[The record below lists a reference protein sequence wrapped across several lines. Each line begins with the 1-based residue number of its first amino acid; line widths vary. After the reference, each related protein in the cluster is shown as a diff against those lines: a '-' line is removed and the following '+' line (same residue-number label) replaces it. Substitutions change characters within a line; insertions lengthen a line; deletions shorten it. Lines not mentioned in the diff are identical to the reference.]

1 MSQVYNANEIYAI
14 GIEIEKNGE
23 RFYEEIAA
31 QQVDPELAGFFTNL
45 AKWEGSHVMDWEA
58 LKAGFSEKA
67 REINPYDP
75 EDQEHLYLKSTA
87 DNHIFIKSRDISYLV
102 LTCKTGE
109 DALNLAMRF
118 EQDSVAFYAALAAVT
133 PEEWGKDKIQRLVEE
148 EQRHIA
154 MLEEKLNSLEKR

>member
-1 MSQVYNANEIYAI
+1 MTQVYNADEIYEL

-31 QQVDPELAGFFTNL
+31 HQQDPELEGFFSNL
-45 AKWEGSHVMDWEA
+45 AKWEGTHVMDWET
-58 LKAGFSEKA
+58 LKAGFSEKS

-75 EDQEHLYLKSTA
+75 EDEAHRYLKSTA

-118 EQDSVAFYAALAAVT
+118 EKDSVAFYAALAAVT
-133 PEEWGKDKIQRLVEE
+133 PEEWGKDKIERLVEE
-148 EQRHIA
+148 EQRHVA
-154 MLEEKLNSLEKR
+154 MLQDKLNALKA